1 MSDRIVDGIVAKLYG
16 DPEPTADEVVQ
27 ELLNDWFE
35 AERRLAHEFS
45 SDPCASIV
53 ATYEHAQQ
61 RATALGIDP
70 PPRPE
75 YEIEMHDRW
84 RNN

>member
-1 MSDRIVDGIVAKLYG
+1 MGVSRLYD
-16 DPEPTADEVVQ
+16 DPAEPSPEAVQ

-53 ATYEHAQQ
+53 ATYEYAQQ
-61 RATALGIDP
+61 RAVALGIDP

-75 YEIEMHDRW
+75 HEIEMLDYW